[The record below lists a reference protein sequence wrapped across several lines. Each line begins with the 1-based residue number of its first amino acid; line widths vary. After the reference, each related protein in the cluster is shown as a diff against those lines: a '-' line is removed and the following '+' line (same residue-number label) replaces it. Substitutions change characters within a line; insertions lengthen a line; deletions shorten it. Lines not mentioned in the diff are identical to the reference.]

1 MRSSLVLVIELIC
14 AKNILG
20 RAHAANFFLC
30 APVIILTPE
39 ILTPFY
45 PLANKN
51 LLAAPDVK
59 RAYIKKRRIAGRV
72 LQLPC
77 NRNRKHKFIQTS

>member
-59 RAYIKKRRIAGRV
+59 RARIKKRADCGE
-72 LQLPC
+72 L
-77 NRNRKHKFIQTS
+77 